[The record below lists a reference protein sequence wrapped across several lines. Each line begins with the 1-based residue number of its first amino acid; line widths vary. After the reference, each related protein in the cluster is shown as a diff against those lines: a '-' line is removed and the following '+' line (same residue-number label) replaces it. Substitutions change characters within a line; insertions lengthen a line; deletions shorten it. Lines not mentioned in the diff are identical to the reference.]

1 MFTTTTPQRKAWPVT
16 TSPRS
21 AVPNPA
27 SAVAKGK
34 AVAFAEGSAPP
45 PPLRSLSGD
54 VAAGL
59 GTENMED
66 WKRLREAGL
75 LDEAAMERKDHQALL
90 EKISKLQ
97 SEVN

>member
-1 MFTTTTPQRKAWPVT
+1 MFTTTTPQRKAWPV
-16 TSPRS
+16 SPAQRNS
-21 AVPNPA
+21 ATNPS
-27 SAVAKGK
+27 SAAAKGK
-34 AVAFAEGSAPP
+34 AVAFADGSAPP

-54 VAAGL
+54 GAAGL
-59 GTENMED
+59 GTESMED

-75 LDEAAMERKDHQALL
+75 LDEAAMERKDRQALL